1 MTETKGPDRIVLP
14 APTAWPMAVA
24 LGITLGFGG
33 LVTHLV
39 VTVVGVGLA
48 LFGGAGWWRCVLPQE
63 REEHVPVPAMP
74 IVAPPARVTVRSVER
89 FALGEDRHRLRVPV
103 EVQPLSAGL
112 KGGLVGG
119 CAMALCAAIYGL
131 VVQHSVWYPL
141 NLLAAIA
148 MPRMAEAD
156 AATLKMFDGAAFV
169 IGLIAHGVTSALVGA
184 LYAAILP
191 LLPRRHMLWGGLI
204 APLLWS
210 GFLWATLGVI
220 DPALNA
226 RISWT
231 WFIASQIAFGL
242 TAGYVVA
249 RATPVATAQTRSF
262 PARAGVEATG
272 LSRHEDTRP

>member
-1 MTETKGPDRIVLP
+1 VHPGAHRRQRASGSDRARRHRLRRDRVRAGSGTARRRSRAREHGVDRFGAARPDGFAALSSVAPRRAGARQAMTETKGPDRI
-14 APTAWPMAVA
+14 
-24 LGITLGFGG
+24 
-33 LVTHLV
+33 
-39 VTVVGVGLA
+39 
-48 LFGGAGWWRCVLPQE
+48 
-63 REEHVPVPAMP
+63 
-74 IVAPPARVTVRSVER
+74 
-89 FALGEDRHRLRVPV
+89 ALGEDRHRLRVPV

-226 RISWT
+226 QISWT